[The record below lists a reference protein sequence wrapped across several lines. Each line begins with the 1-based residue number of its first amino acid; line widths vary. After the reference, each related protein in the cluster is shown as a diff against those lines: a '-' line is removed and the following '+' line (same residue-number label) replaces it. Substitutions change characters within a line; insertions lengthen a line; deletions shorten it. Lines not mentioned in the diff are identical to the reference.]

1 MLFQD
6 AMEVFDLAFM
16 FINGD
21 SKTIYLVRLIK
32 AIAVFNASLHEE
44 AILFVQKLAAY
55 PDADTLAYRVVQAF
69 LYVQLGTNAL
79 EDARHDE
86 AARHFTA
93 AINTGAFSSERTI
106 QSRYEIFVVLF
117 GWDLKSLWG
126 TANQKR
132 CYALLRAGRLA
143 EARGAYQ
150 YMIDMGDEIT
160 KTTYRD
166 SHIAF
171 EQECCTL
178 YSSNGDDAL
187 AAKDYD
193 KSIELYSAAIDL
205 DSTNDS
211 IFAKRCTAK
220 LGKMLWEDA
229 LIDVQKV
236 IELNPSSYVGYEL
249 KHAALFGAR
258 QYDDATAAFEIMQS
272 KLNNAPDTEL
282 RRENITL
289 SEAESAIREVID
301 ALVESTPHRLL
312 NTLTWGLYDWEAQ
325 IDVFKT
331 SVEYKE
337 LLSLTMKRTNL
348 RKEHIEQV
356 VERHFRYVM
365 LSHMWEENEPLLH
378 DIHGRDIHGKKTFG
392 SSGGI
397 TKLKSFCK
405 TARDAG
411 YRWAWVDTCCIDHT
425 NNVEVQQSV
434 NSMFVWYRH
443 AALTIVYLSDVPP
456 SSKSG
461 ALAMSVWNTRG
472 WTVQEFLASEVVL
485 FYQKDWTLYLDDR
498 SPNHKNSAAIMRE
511 LEDATG
517 IDSRALVNFH
527 PGMRGAREK
536 LQWASARVTTLP
548 EDMAYSLFGIFGV
561 RLPVIY
567 GEGKQHALR
576 RLLQEIVAQSGDITA
591 LDWVGKSSE
600 FNSCLPADITSYKM
614 PAWTSL
620 SSPEDEIQAAV
631 FSLRNT
637 VPAELASALYTSL
650 DNLYPPRFA
659 PRSLHLPGIVFP
671 VTEIRQRRNQDHAN
685 TYEVQ
690 ARGLNDQLITT
701 EDTLMQFSLSKP
713 LRQKFLLV
721 RPWDRSLLDLDLPD
735 LSDTVSA
742 NDLFPLVSPLRDS
755 LGESLGENEDSKS
768 YQQALRLIVRLGQP
782 FSAFLLA
789 QQRGGE
795 YKRIASDYN
804 IIAQVKDMASVND
817 MMDVRTLE
825 IL

>member
-1 MLFQD
+1 MVLGRTC
-6 AMEVFDLAFM
+6 L
-16 FINGD
+16 
-21 SKTIYLVRLIK
+21 
-32 AIAVFNASLHEE
+32 
-44 AILFVQKLAAY
+44 
-55 PDADTLAYRVVQAF
+55 TL
-69 LYVQLGTNAL
+69 
-79 EDARHDE
+79 
-86 AARHFTA
+86 
-93 AINTGAFSSERTI
+93 
-106 QSRYEIFVVLF
+106 
-117 GWDLKSLWG
+117 
-126 TANQKR
+126 
-132 CYALLRAGRLA
+132 
-143 EARGAYQ
+143 
-150 YMIDMGDEIT
+150 
-160 KTTYRD
+160 
-166 SHIAF
+166 
-171 EQECCTL
+171 
-178 YSSNGDDAL
+178 
-187 AAKDYD
+187 
-193 KSIELYSAAIDL
+193 
-205 DSTNDS
+205 
-211 IFAKRCTAK
+211 
-220 LGKMLWEDA
+220 
-229 LIDVQKV
+229 
-236 IELNPSSYVGYEL
+236 P
-249 KHAALFGAR
+249 
-258 QYDDATAAFEIMQS
+258 
-272 KLNNAPDTEL
+272 PEL

-289 SEAESAIREVID
+289 SEAESAIRKVID

-365 LSHMWEENEPLLH
+365 LSHRWEENEPLLH

-411 YRWAWVDTCCIDHT
+411 YRWAWVDTCCIDQT

-561 RLPVIY
+561 HLHVIY
-567 GEGKQHALR
+567 GETKQNALG
-576 RLLQEIVAQSGDITA
+576 RLLQEIVAHSGDITA
-591 LDWVGKSSE
+591 LDWVGRSSE

-614 PAWTSL
+614 PAWTPP
-620 SSPEDEIQAAV
+620 SSSEDEIQAAV

-637 VPAELASALYTSL
+637 VPAELASALYTALHNMSA
-650 DNLYPPRFA
+650 PRFA
-659 PRSLHLPGIVFP
+659 HCRLQLPCIVFP
-671 VTEIRQRRNQDHAN
+671 VTEIRRRPSQDHA
-685 TYEVQ
+685 TYEVLAQ
-690 ARGLNDQLITT
+690 GLTDQLITT
-701 EDTLMQFSLSKP
+701 KDRLVLFSPSRP
-713 LRQKFLLV
+713 IRQVFLLV

-735 LSDTVSA
+735 LSDTASA
-742 NDLFPLVSPLRDS
+742 NDRSPLVSSLHDS
-755 LGESLGENEDSKS
+755 LGESLGENEDSES

-789 QQRGGE
+789 RQRGGE
-795 YKRIASDYN
+795 YCRIASDQN